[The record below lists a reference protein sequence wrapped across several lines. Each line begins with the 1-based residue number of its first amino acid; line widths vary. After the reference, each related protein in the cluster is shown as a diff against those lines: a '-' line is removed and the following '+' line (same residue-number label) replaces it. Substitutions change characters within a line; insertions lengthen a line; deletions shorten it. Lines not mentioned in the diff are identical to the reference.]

1 MKLKYLLLSF
11 FAFATLL
18 TSCED
23 ELVIPSLDEVKV
35 DMSYIG
41 FGAEAGSKSITV
53 TTTDAWNITNIP
65 EWLTVNPTS
74 GNAAPEGTTVTFSVS
89 SSDSENA
96 SEVYIN
102 CAGKTQILTVKQV
115 VGPQEITISTC
126 KEVIENGVDGKIYWV
141 EGQITS
147 IVQTTYGNWYL
158 NDGTGT
164 LYIYGTLDAYGNTK
178 NFLSLGL
185 SVGDRVMVH
194 GPRTTYGSTIELVD
208 VTVDKITPSLIK
220 AAVDE
225 VEVPQEG
232 GEFEVAVL
240 YKGDGLEID
249 YDADWLSVKSMVKG
263 ADDSTRVAFA
273 AQPNEGGDR
282 VATISL
288 TSATESASSTVQ
300 VTVAQV
306 GAIIDATV
314 AEFIAAAEDATQ
326 YRISGIISRDTGS
339 DYGNIYIKDATG
351 EIYIYGVL
359 DAEGKTKQWNNMGI
373 NEGDII
379 TVITPRRSYKGS
391 PQGVNATVDGH
402 IPVVEATVGAF
413 LAAEDG
419 DTYYRLVGTAV
430 DLSGAGKYGN
440 FNISDETGEVYIYG
454 LLSGW
459 GGAKGQFQT
468 LVAET
473 GLKTGDLLT
482 IVGQRTSY
490 KGTPQVGNGFYVD
503 HEAVDAQ

>member
-1 MKLKYLLLSF
+1 
-11 FAFATLL
+11 
-18 TSCED
+18 
-23 ELVIPSLDEVKV
+23 
-35 DMSYIG
+35 
-41 FGAEAGSKSITV
+41 
-53 TTTDAWNITNIP
+53 
-65 EWLTVNPTS
+65 
-74 GNAAPEGTTVTFSVS
+74 
-89 SSDSENA
+89 
-96 SEVYIN
+96 
-102 CAGKTQILTVKQV
+102 
-115 VGPQEITISTC
+115 
-126 KEVIENGVDGKIYWV
+126 
-141 EGQITS
+141 
-147 IVQTTYGNWYL
+147 
-158 NDGTGT
+158 
-164 LYIYGTLDAYGNTK
+164 
-178 NFLSLGL
+178 
-185 SVGDRVMVH
+185 MVH

-232 GEFEVAVL
+232 GQFEVAVL

-282 VATISL
+282 EAVISM
-288 TSATESASSTVQ
+288 TSATSSASSTIQ

-379 TVITPRRSYKGS
+379 TVITPRRSYKGT
-391 PQGVNATVDGH
+391 PQGVNATVDAH
-402 IPVVEATVGAF
+402 IPVVEATVAAF
-413 LAAEDG
+413 LAAAEDN
-419 DTYYRLVGTAV
+419 TYYRLVGTAG

-459 GGAKGQFQT
+459 GGAKGQFET

-482 IVGQRTSY
+482 IVGKRTSY
-490 KGTPQVGNGFYVD
+490 KGTPQVGSGFYVD

>member
-41 FGAEAGSKSITV
+41 FGAEAGSKTITV

-74 GNAAPEGTTVTFSVS
+74 GNAAPEGTTVTFSVAA
-89 SSDSENA
+89 SDSENA

-141 EGQITS
+141 EGQVTS
-147 IVQTTYGNWYL
+147 ITNTLYGNWYI
-158 NDGTGT
+158 NDGTGS
-164 LYIYGTLDAYGNTK
+164 LYIYGTLDAYGNTQ

-185 SVGDRVMVH
+185 AVGDRVMVH

-232 GEFEVAVL
+232 GQFEVAVL

-249 YDADWLSVKSMVKG
+249 YDADWLSVKSMIKG
-263 ADDSTRVAFA
+263 ADDSTRVAFV
-273 AQPNEGGDR
+273 AQPNPGGDR
-282 VATISL
+282 EAVISM
-288 TSATESASSTVQ
+288 TSATSSASSTIQ

-326 YRISGIISRDTGS
+326 YRISGIISRDTGN

-379 TVITPRRSYKGS
+379 TVITPRRSYKDS

>member
-1 MKLKYLLLSF
+1 
-11 FAFATLL
+11 
-18 TSCED
+18 
-23 ELVIPSLDEVKV
+23 
-35 DMSYIG
+35 
-41 FGAEAGSKSITV
+41 
-53 TTTDAWNITNIP
+53 
-65 EWLTVNPTS
+65 
-74 GNAAPEGTTVTFSVS
+74 
-89 SSDSENA
+89 
-96 SEVYIN
+96 
-102 CAGKTQILTVKQV
+102 
-115 VGPQEITISTC
+115 
-126 KEVIENGVDGKIYWV
+126 
-141 EGQITS
+141 
-147 IVQTTYGNWYL
+147 
-158 NDGTGT
+158 
-164 LYIYGTLDAYGNTK
+164 
-178 NFLSLGL
+178 
-185 SVGDRVMVH
+185 
-194 GPRTTYGSTIELVD
+194 
-208 VTVDKITPSLIK
+208 
-220 AAVDE
+220 
-225 VEVPQEG
+225 
-232 GEFEVAVL
+232 
-240 YKGDGLEID
+240 
-249 YDADWLSVKSMVKG
+249 
-263 ADDSTRVAFA
+263 
-273 AQPNEGGDR
+273 

-379 TVITPRRSYKGS
+379 TVITPRSSYKDS

-430 DLSGAGKYGN
+430 DLSGAGNYGN